1 MASPVDDRGVDAFQE
16 LLQAGGRGRGA
27 KTEALEALSLR
38 PVWLATWEPK
48 AEGYRTLINA
58 EGEEALAVFSSED
71 GLKSAAAQFDWLE
84 PDGSLATHRA
94 IGGDILRHAWTR
106 EYAFVVIDIGS
117 PHSLEYE
124 RGELKTILRELD
136 STGPFRTSAPPPP
149 PPKKAASGSFAPPKE
164 QAIEHISTMYS
175 MAPSQ
180 SEKLDRLS
188 DIPTKPYE
196 LPHDSEPP
204 TQPRAAL
211 PEREPPSRRRRSSRP
226 ASKPKSEPPGAK
238 IEEIGATPSALGDRG
253 TYGAASII
261 PSSHPKP
268 KSRPPSPDPSS
279 GDDAHPESVSPMSS
293 SAPKL
298 NSEAPTAPAAQPLP
312 TLQPGKLKL
321 PAVGPIGAGGVEPKP
336 PSEAPKAAPRQTET
350 PPAKQPPRV
359 VAPSIGDGIK
369 LVELFEPPD
378 EELLSSLAS
387 VLRGYFEVEWA
398 SYCHVGRP
406 AGGPSPAIGLRIDDN
421 YRDNVTAIIKDLCEA
436 ARKHE
441 IEIDVLLI
449 DGHDL
454 LRKSRER
461 AVVFYPWKPKS

>member
-1 MASPVDDRGVDAFQE
+1 MASPVDDRGVGAFRE
-16 LLQAGGRGRGA
+16 LLQAGGRGPSA

-38 PVWLATWEPK
+38 PVWLATWEPR

-58 EGEEALAVFSSED
+58 EGEEALAVFSSEE
-71 GLKSAAAQFDWLE
+71 GLKSAATQFEWLE
-84 PDGSLATHRA
+84 PDGSLSTHRA

-117 PHSLEYE
+117 AHSLEYE
-124 RGELKTILRELD
+124 RNELKAILRDLD

-149 PPKKAASGSFAPPKE
+149 PTNTEASSFPPPKE
-164 QAIEHISTMYS
+164 PAIERISTMYS
-175 MAPSQ
+175 LAPSQ

-188 DIPTKPYE
+188 DVPTKPYE
-196 LPHDSEPP
+196 APHDSEPP
-204 TQPRAAL
+204 TRPRAAL
-211 PEREPPSRRRRSSRP
+211 PEREPRRTRRKSSRP
-226 ASKPKSEPPGAK
+226 ARKVKSEPPGAT
-238 IEEIGATPSALGDRG
+238 IEEVSAARAELGDGG
-253 TYGAASII
+253 TYGAASIV
-261 PSSHPKP
+261 
-268 KSRPPSPDPSS
+268 PPSQRKPQSPPAPEPAES
-279 GDDAHPESVSPMSS
+279 DDAPTPSVSPMSS

-298 NSEAPTAPAAQPLP
+298 NSDAPTAPAAQPLP

-336 PSEAPKAAPRQTET
+336 PSAAPKEAARKTDA
-350 PPAKQPPRV
+350 PPTKHPPRV

-369 LVELFEPPD
+369 LVELYDPPD
-378 EELLSSLAS
+378 EELLASLAA
-387 VLRGYFEVEWA
+387 VLRGYFEIEWA

-406 AGGPSPAIGLRIDDN
+406 AGGPTPAIGLRIDDN

-441 IEIDVLLI
+441 VEIDVLLI

-454 LRKSRER
+454 LRKSREK